1 MEQNGTAVRM
11 VFESSTVYVEKEE
24 LAYDI
29 ETFVADLGG
38 VLGLFVGFNFLM
50 IWDGILQALTFF
62 KQKLTYTQLGSTDGF
77 CIVIVHKIYL

>member
-1 MEQNGTAVRM
+1 MEQAATAVKI

-24 LAYDI
+24 PAYDI

-50 IWDGILQALTFF
+50 AWDFVCLLRTKWQNVNIF
-62 KQKLTYTQLGSTDGF
+62 S
-77 CIVIVHKIYL
+77 

>member
-50 IWDGILQALTFF
+50 AWDFVCLLRTKLLNLYTFF
-62 KQKLTYTQLGSTDGF
+62 YPKYNF
-77 CIVIVHKIYL
+77 

>member
-50 IWDGILQALTFF
+50 AWDFVCLLRTRLQNFNIF
-62 KQKLTYTQLGSTDGF
+62 S
-77 CIVIVHKIYL
+77 